1 MIIFLD
7 ACAVI
12 YWVEAV
18 DEWFSRLQM
27 TIGAVSKDRAMFAVS
42 MLSLLECTVKPMR
55 DGNQDILARYRRFFT
70 RPDLRKVLLSVPVL
84 ERATELRAHLNL
96 KTPDALQAACALS
109 ITGKTVFLTN
119 DICFERVPGLRVVV
133 ID

>member
-27 TIGAVSKDRAMFAVS
+27 TIGAVSKDRTIFAVS
-42 MLSLLECTVKPMR
+42 TLSLLECTVEPIR

-109 ITGKTVFLTN
+109 VTGKTVFLSN
-119 DICFERVPGLRVVV
+119 DSRFERV
-133 ID
+133 

>member
-1 MIIFLD
+1 MGTRTFLP
-7 ACAVI
+7 VI
-12 YWVEAV
+12 AS
-18 DEWFSRLQM
+18 FS
-27 TIGAVSKDRAMFAVS
+27 A
-42 MLSLLECTVKPMR
+42 
-55 DGNQDILARYRRFFT
+55 

-119 DICFERVPGLRVVV
+119 DSCFERVPGLRVVV
-133 ID
+133 MD